1 MRGIWLG
8 LSEVEWSYLERVVEG
23 IGLDRYIFYLWG
35 KWCIKILS
43 NEESVYSMGLYRFK
57 EIRVKK
63 RELYRYRILE
73 IEDVIYEIL
82 RVDSEY
88 LGVSIMELLH
98 YMIYCEMMGDGVG
111 GEGCLEVS

>member
-1 MRGIWLG
+1 MKGIWLG
-8 LSEVEWSYLERVVEG
+8 LSELEWGYLERKVDG

-43 NEESVYSMGLYRFK
+43 NEWGVYRRGLYRFK
-57 EIRVKK
+57 EVRDIKRV
-63 RELYRYRILE
+63 LYKYRILE

-88 LGVSIMELLH
+88 LGVSIGELLH
-98 YMIYCEMMGDGVG
+98 YMIYCDMMGDGVG
-111 GEGCLEVS
+111 GECVLEVS